1 MFLQSNPFLCLTIGV
16 CWSEKWWRATT
27 VSKRI
32 CRGSGLSIFL
42 FIFFVF
48 RYSFPLSVLFFS
60 PYFLFRPFFLYFSSS
75 FLLLSSSFPLPLF
88 RVSFLF
94 PFPLFLFTRVPV
106 FLLSLS
112 LSLSSSVSLPFLP
125 YLFLSPA
132 FSLPFGD
139 VSVSVHL
146 HKYKTMC
153 GQKRIYSLLKPGE
166 DKEFWWRLIRL

>member
-1 MFLQSNPFLCLTIGV
+1 MESHNCLQKDLQRV
-16 CWSEKWWRATT
+16 R
-27 VSKRI
+27 
-32 CRGSGLSIFL
+32 
-42 FIFFVF
+42 FV
-48 RYSFPLSVLFFS
+48 YFPLYIFCFSLFLSSFCPLFFS
-60 PYFLFRPFFLYFSSS
+60 LLPLSPFFSLLFLFLPSPFFF
-75 FLLLSSSFPLPLF
+75 LSSSFIPCFL
-88 RVSFLF
+88 SFSF
-94 PFPLFLFTRVPV
+94 SSFPLFLFTRVPV
-106 FLLSLS
+106 FLLS

-166 DKEFWWRLIRL
+166 DKEF